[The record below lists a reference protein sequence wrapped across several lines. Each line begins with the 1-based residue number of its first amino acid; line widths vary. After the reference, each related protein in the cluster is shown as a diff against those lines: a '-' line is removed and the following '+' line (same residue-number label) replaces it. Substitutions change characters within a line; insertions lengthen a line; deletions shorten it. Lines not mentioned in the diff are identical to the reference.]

1 MSYKNQKQSTL
12 WSDERNNNL
21 VDANRSKLK
30 SHHKEEQL
38 EFLQVSSKNGYGKKS
53 NEIAIKQSESSKK
66 VSNRGLKWLN
76 YSKLKFIINSLFK
89 RV

>member
-38 EFLQVSSKNGYGKKS
+38 EFLQVCSKNGYEKKS
-53 NEIAIKQSESSKK
+53 NEIAIKQLK
-66 VSNRGLKWLN
+66 SNKELSNQGMKWLK
-76 YSKLKFIINSLFK
+76 KL
-89 RV
+89 